1 MGERIRILIVDD
13 HPLIREGLRAVLETQ
28 PDMELVGEAWD
39 GNEAVARALALK
51 PDVVLMDLA
60 LPHKDG
66 IEAMREILRDMPGVR
81 VLVLSNYLDDE
92 KVFGALKAGA
102 IGYILK
108 ETGAQELRQAVR
120 SVYQGKAAL
129 DPAVQRKLVDQLAG
143 TGSSDLLPKN
153 DLTQRELEVLRLMAQ
168 GYTNPQIAA
177 RLSVAEGTVRFHV
190 SNVLRKLGME
200 NRTQAVLYALQKGLT
215 GPVSDP
221 RE

>member
-60 LPHKDG
+60 LPRKDG
-66 IEAMREILRDMPGVR
+66 IEAMREILHGVPGVR
-81 VLVLSNYLDDE
+81 VLVLSNYLDDD

-102 IGYILK
+102 KGYILK
-108 ETGAQELRQAVR
+108 ETGSQELRQAVR

-143 TGSSDLLPKN
+143 ISSSDSLPEN
-153 DLTQRELEVLRLMAQ
+153 ELTERELEVLRLMAR
-168 GYTNPQIAA
+168 GFTNPQIAA

-200 NRTQAVLYALQKGLT
+200 NRTQAVLYALQKGLA
-215 GPVSDP
+215 GPESDQ
-221 RE
+221 RG

>member
-66 IEAMREILRDMPGVR
+66 IEAMREILRGVPVVR

-102 IGYILK
+102 KGYILK

-143 TGSSDLLPKN
+143 TGSNDLLPEN

-200 NRTQAVLYALQKGLT
+200 NRTQAVLYALQKGLA
-215 GPVSDP
+215 GPESDK

>member
-39 GNEAVARALALK
+39 GNEAVVRALALR
-51 PDVVLMDLA
+51 PDVVLMDLS
-60 LPHKDG
+60 LPRKDG
-66 IEAMREILRDMPGVR
+66 IEAIREIIRGVPSVR
-81 VLVLSNYLDDE
+81 VLVLSNYLDDD

-102 IGYILK
+102 KGYILK
-108 ETGAQELRQAVR
+108 ETSSQELRQAVR
-120 SVYQGKAAL
+120 SVYQGKSAL

-143 TGSSDLLPKN
+143 MNNSDSRPEN
-153 DLTQRELEVLRLMAQ
+153 DLTERELEVLRLMAR
-168 GYTNPQIAA
+168 GFTNPQIAA

-200 NRTQAVLYALQKGLT
+200 NRTQAVLYALQNGLAF
-215 GPVSDP
+215 PESDQKD
-221 RE
+221 